1 MGRLVREWESKA
13 IELLDDFEDHVKS
26 DQLSL
31 PIDATVHQL
40 NADTVH
46 FVESVEPFHDSIGQ
60 MISRRDERATA
71 SATESYVNYKQ
82 DLLGALA
89 MNLRNKASDYKSQS
103 TRCLFLMVRL
113 RWWCCTLDTLY
124 QSLILEQFP
133 LCQGATGSALHVAR
147 GKSAGGSTPATGK

>member
-1 MGRLVREWESKA
+1 MLSIFVIFVICSFIYNHTQKQ
-13 IELLDDFEDHVKS
+13 S

-46 FVESVEPFHDSIGQ
+46 FIESVEPYHDSIGQ

-103 TRCLFLMVRL
+103 TRCLFLMVRTSCNS
-113 RWWCCTLDTLY
+113 R
-124 QSLILEQFP
+124 
-133 LCQGATGSALHVAR
+133 
-147 GKSAGGSTPATGK
+147 